1 MPLWRIGEMSLGVP
15 IAILVALATSL
26 SAQFYMSWP
35 NYKSEQKERSE
46 QADESSSKDKDK
58 SEQTD
63 ESSSKDKSAKSDE
76 KDKAAKSDE
85 TSSAGVSN
93 GKRNPRKRRQD

>member
-1 MPLWRIGEMSLGVP
+1 MSLGVP
-15 IAILVALATSL
+15 ITILVALATSL

-46 QADESSSKDKDK
+46 QTDESSSKDK

-76 KDKAAKSDE
+76 SSSKDKAAKSDE

-93 GKRNPRKRRQD
+93 GKRNPPKRRQD